1 MREDDDVHETTDNVL
16 EGLHQVDSHFIASTR
31 TFLRKKRAIRLR
43 LEAAIDLAPWPHY
56 QKSFDDC
63 PIGMKSF
70 CLQLV
75 SGTESLRLIPSP
87 VGLVELYVRATRQ
100 VDGELSG
107 FLPLTGGLVPK
118 GHRPISQT
126 LSAKYGSH
134 AQRLP
139 TQVISQALG
148 ESVDRG
154 VLHRRVKR

>member
-1 MREDDDVHETTDNVL
+1 MT
-16 EGLHQVDSHFIASTR
+16 
-31 TFLRKKRAIRLR
+31 
-43 LEAAIDLAPWPHY
+43 
-56 QKSFDDC
+56 
-63 PIGMKSF
+63 SF
-70 CLQLV
+70 CLQLA
-75 SGTESLRLIPSP
+75 SARGTESSRLIPSP

-100 VDGELSG
+100 VDGGFSG
-107 FLPLTGGLVPK
+107 FLPLTGDLVPK

-139 TQVISQALG
+139 TPVILQALG